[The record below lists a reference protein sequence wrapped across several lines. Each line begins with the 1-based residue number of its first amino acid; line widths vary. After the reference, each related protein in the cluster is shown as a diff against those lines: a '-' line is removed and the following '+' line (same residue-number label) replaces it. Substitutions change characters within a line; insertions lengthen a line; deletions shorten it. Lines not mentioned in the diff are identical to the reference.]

1 MKTLA
6 LSMHLKILLLLVSSL
21 LFSCA
26 YIPTLPYKIDIQ
38 QGNVVTQE
46 MVEKLK
52 PGMTRSQVRFVL
64 GTPLIT
70 DVFHNNRWDYFY
82 YFAPR
87 GVLSEKRKLT
97 VIFDGD
103 RLSHIEGDFS
113 LSTFSDNLLQA
124 PLRTN
129 EERPQ
134 YLKEDQDESN
144 KDPND

>member
-1 MKTLA
+1 
-6 LSMHLKILLLLVSSL
+6 MHLKLPLLLAASL
-21 LFSCA
+21 LFGCT

-70 DVFHNNRWDYFY
+70 DVFHDNRWDYIY

-87 GVLSEKRKLT
+87 GKLSEERKLT

-103 RLSHIEGDFS
+103 RLSHLEGDFS
-113 LSTFSDNLLQA
+113 LSTSSDDMLPVA
-124 PLRTN
+124 PYVN
-129 EERPQ
+129 ETPQQ
-134 YLKEDQDESN
+134 YLEEDQSVPDKIYPE
-144 KDPND
+144 

>member
-1 MKTLA
+1 
-6 LSMHLKILLLLVSSL
+6 MHLKIPLLIVAFLLLACSYV
-21 LFSCA
+21 
-26 YIPTLPYKIDIQ
+26 PTLPYKIDIQ

-70 DVFHNNRWDYFY
+70 DVFHGNRWDYFY
-82 YFAPR
+82 YLAPR
-87 GVLSEKRKLT
+87 GSLSEKRKLT

-113 LSTFSDNLLQA
+113 LSPSSDDLLPVTPYFEEKPQQFPEGEKKDEEIPRLPNSIN
-124 PLRTN
+124 PL
-129 EERPQ
+129 
-134 YLKEDQDESN
+134 
-144 KDPND
+144 

>member
-1 MKTLA
+1 
-6 LSMHLKILLLLVSSL
+6 MHLKTPLLLVVSL
-21 LFSCA
+21 LFGCA
-26 YIPTLPYKIDIQ
+26 YIPTVPYKIDIQ

-82 YFAPR
+82 YSAPR
-87 GVLSEKRKLT
+87 GVLSERRKMI

-103 RLSHIEGDFS
+103 LLSHLEGDFS
-113 LSTFSDNLLQA
+113 LSTSPDTDNVLPAA
-124 PLRTN
+124 PRIK
-129 EERPQ
+129 EERQQ
-134 YLKEDQDESN
+134 YMEEDHGVSDEI
-144 KDPND
+144 PNN

>member
-1 MKTLA
+1 MQ
-6 LSMHLKILLLLVSSL
+6 LKLLLLLIAFL
-21 LFSCA
+21 LFGCT

-70 DVFHNNRWDYFY
+70 DIFHNNRWDYFY

-87 GVLSEKRKLT
+87 GTVSKERKLT

-113 LSTFSDNLLQA
+113 LSSSSSEGFLPAIPYSEEGGAGQTLGEDKVIDEA
-124 PLRTN
+124 TN
-129 EERPQ
+129 
-134 YLKEDQDESN
+134 D
-144 KDPND
+144 

>member
-1 MKTLA
+1 
-6 LSMHLKILLLLVSSL
+6 MHLKILLLLVASL
-21 LFSCA
+21 LLGCA
-26 YIPTLPYKIDIQ
+26 YLPTLPYKIDIQ
-38 QGNVVTQE
+38 QGNLVTQE

-82 YFAPR
+82 YFSPR
-87 GVLSEKRKLT
+87 GSLSEKRKLT

-113 LSTFSDNLLQA
+113 LSTSSDDSLPVA
-124 PLRTN
+124 PPLK
-129 EERPQ
+129 EERSP
-134 YLKEDQDESN
+134 YLKEDQNESD
-144 KDPND
+144 KGSND

>member
-1 MKTLA
+1 MQ
-6 LSMHLKILLLLVSSL
+6 LKFLLLLTAFL
-21 LFSCA
+21 LIGCT

-64 GTPLIT
+64 GTPLIA

-87 GVLSEKRKLT
+87 GTVSEERKFT

-103 RLSHIEGDFS
+103 RLSHVEGDFS
-113 LSTFSDNLLQA
+113 LSSDGLLPVIPYSEEGEAEQA
-124 PLRTN
+124 GGEDRVID
-129 EERPQ
+129 EE
-134 YLKEDQDESN
+134 
-144 KDPND
+144 PND

>member
-1 MKTLA
+1 
-6 LSMHLKILLLLVSSL
+6 MHLKILLLLVVFL
-21 LFSCA
+21 LFACS

-87 GVLSEKRKLT
+87 GSFSEKQKLT
-97 VIFDGD
+97 IIFDGD

-113 LSTFSDNLLQA
+113 LSSSANDLLLVA
-124 PLRTN
+124 PLSE
-129 EERPQ
+129 EEREQ
-134 YLKEDQDESN
+134 NAEEDEVTDRVPIVPP
-144 KDPND
+144 K